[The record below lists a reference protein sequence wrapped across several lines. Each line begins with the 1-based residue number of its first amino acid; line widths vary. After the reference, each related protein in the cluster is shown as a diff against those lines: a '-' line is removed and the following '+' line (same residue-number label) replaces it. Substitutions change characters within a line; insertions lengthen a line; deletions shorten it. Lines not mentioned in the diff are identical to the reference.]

1 MLTYSNDDTESI
13 RQLIAD
19 GANQEAIDALYPIVA
34 DDNDLQD
41 TVVMLKNR
49 LATLKKSVREGTI
62 GKDEENVERNM
73 INRSLLDVLNILEDA
88 NKQPQN
94 IPRPVPSIIESA
106 PQGKS
111 APPTSEK
118 RDGPRPVVSRQT
130 VVRGL
135 LALATIIAS
144 VLIERGINGW
154 LESNPAKAP
163 QDLVARLVFR
173 PDFPGIR
180 PSGMAKAVIGKFETA
195 AQPIS
200 PEGVV
205 RFAGIPAAYSDDSVR
220 LQLFNPGLEVTV
232 NGQSAPNLSSSG
244 DITFYLNLIT
254 KTYKG
259 KVLYPNSKPAAGV
272 VVEIENEP
280 ARDTTDADGNF
291 ALTLPASKPRPV
303 WVVLRRQGKPVER
316 QDVELNALSLKVLK
330 IPY

>member
-1 MLTYSNDDTESI
+1 MLTYSNEDIERI
-13 RQLIAD
+13 RLLIAD

-41 TVVMLKNR
+41 TVVILKNR
-49 LATLKKSVREGTI
+49 LATLKKSAREGTI

-73 INRSLLDVLNILEDA
+73 ISRSLLDVLNMLEVA

-94 IPRPVPSIIESA
+94 IARPVPPVADAVS
-106 PQGKS
+106 GTKT
-111 APPTSEK
+111 APPPPEK
-118 RDGPRPVVSRQT
+118 RDSTPPLLSRQT
-130 VVRGL
+130 LIRGF
-135 LALATIIAS
+135 LALATIVAS
-144 VLIERGINGW
+144 VLIERGINSW
-154 LESNPAKAP
+154 LEGSPSKAP
-163 QDLVARLVFR
+163 QELVARLVFR

-180 PSGMAKAVIGKFETA
+180 PSGMAKAILGKFETA
-195 AQPIS
+195 AQPVS

-205 RFAGIPAAYSDDSVR
+205 RFADIPAAYSGDSVR
-220 LQLFNPGLEVTV
+220 LQLINPGLEVTV
-232 NGQSAPNLSSSG
+232 SGQSAPNLGSSG
-244 DITFYLNLIT
+244 DITFYLTLTT
-254 KTYKG
+254 KTYSG

-316 QDVELNALSLKVLK
+316 QDVELNPLSLKVLR